1 MFRLKVIEL
10 GCRITP
16 GWIDVKIGVCQTK
29 VGFIGI
35 FVSKAHLQA
44 KVLGFI
50 GLGLPPDFCVYIVTI
65 KTGIGA
71 II

>member
-10 GCRITP
+10 GRRITP

-35 FVSKAHLQA
+35 FVSKAQLQA
-44 KVLGFI
+44 EGLGFI
-50 GLGLPPDFCVYIVTI
+50 GFGLPPDFCIYIVTI
-65 KTGIGA
+65 KTGVAATI
-71 II
+71 